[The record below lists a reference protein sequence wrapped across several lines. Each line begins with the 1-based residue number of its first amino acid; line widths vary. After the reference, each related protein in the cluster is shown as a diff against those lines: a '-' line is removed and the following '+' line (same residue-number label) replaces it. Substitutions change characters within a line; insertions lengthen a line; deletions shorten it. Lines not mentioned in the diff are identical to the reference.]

1 MKLGFEE
8 SQTPYESPSQSARA
22 WTEAWV
28 RNHVFCPS
36 CGSPTVRQFPA
47 NKPAADFHCLTCCE
61 EYELKSK
68 KRSFGP
74 RIPDGAYRTMSERVQ
89 ATNNPNLMLL
99 NYDLKQFAVTN
110 LFVVPKHF
118 FVQELIEKRKPLR
131 PSAQR
136 AGWVGCN
143 ILLSHVPESGKIFI
157 VRNGLIQPKEN
168 VLEQWRRTLFLRDQ
182 SIEARGRLVEVMRC
196 VEAIGKQ
203 EFQLDDVYAFENV
216 LSGLYP
222 NNRHVRQ
229 KFDSSF
235 KS

>member
-1 MKLGFEE
+1 
-8 SQTPYESPSQSARA
+8 
-22 WTEAWV
+22 
-28 RNHVFCPS
+28 
-36 CGSPTVRQFPA
+36 
-47 NKPAADFHCLTCCE
+47 
-61 EYELKSK
+61 
-68 KRSFGP
+68 
-74 RIPDGAYRTMSERVQ
+74 MSERVQ

-182 SIEARGRLVEVMRC
+182 SIEARGWLVEVMRC